1 LSNTDGNSGGGII
14 IRFKGTVG
22 SPEGSGVS
30 EGRVFV
36 LQDLPN
42 RTACFGAGVIR
53 VANPTTGTACDS
65 ADRRTESSRKD
76 LGVICTSFGFIG
88 GGTRG
93 RDARKGFTFRI
104 IHQGLIMTLF
114 PEVHA
119 EGEA

>member
-1 LSNTDGNSGGGII
+1 MGGFAECRMLIL
-14 IRFKGTVG
+14 K
-22 SPEGSGVS
+22 
-30 EGRVFV
+30 
-36 LQDLPN
+36 DLPD

-53 VANPTTGTACDS
+53 VANPTTGSACDS

-76 LGVICTSFGFIG
+76 LGVICTSFGVIG

-104 IHQGLIMTLF
+104 INQGLIMTLF